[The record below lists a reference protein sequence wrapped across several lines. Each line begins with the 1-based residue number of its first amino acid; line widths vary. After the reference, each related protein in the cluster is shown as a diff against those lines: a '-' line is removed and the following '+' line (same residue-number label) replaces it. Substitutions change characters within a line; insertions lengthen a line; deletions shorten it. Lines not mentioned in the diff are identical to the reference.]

1 MSSREPSSAGPVG
14 PAPPSD
20 VSENAGTTKASIR
33 GALAAHVQSL
43 GWEEREFSDVTVTAL
58 GKVSRQDDFEAPNPL
73 LNPAMSRP
81 RETSNNAPKPQSQQE
96 YPLHRL
102 VLSRSPYFSVL
113 MRGPWKDAT
122 SPTLTLEIQDPLV
135 DEAAVEVALGF
146 LYEKVPEEL
155 TPELATRTLAAA
167 SFLDLQ
173 ALCELCADVIGSDIR
188 TETLCEYVKLTTLS
202 QYKTVHDDLVGPDHA
217 RNDKLVSPY
226 GKHGDKIKD
235 ACWGYMCQNSSR
247 ILRPNSDSDYAAWWS
262 IVPALNLGLVEHLF
276 CSDELHVADEKDR
289 SLMILRTGREILE
302 RIMRGEYHDDG
313 GDDDHARKQCDR
325 IERLIGLLKNP
336 SSDEHV
342 TRDDD
347 VPHHV
352 KYLCL
357 KVLASVVYMGSKVR
371 YEHVEDA
378 TDFDVTH
385 IHIND
390 DWKFSGEKVSTGFP
404 LEERTLRWLE
414 DIFPINADD
423 LLKLLCLDLGIQT
436 PKESFYNGFHAHKQ
450 NTRYFVERLMEK
462 RKEIAKPLTVAAAGA
477 ETAARRLSE
486 MGVSGSGNTL
496 TELAPE
502 GGFEWTE
509 HELDIFDGLRPFRFS
524 VAFPNIL
531 NLNDGQARHSIEKFY
546 AGSLWKVSVQ
556 AFTDEDPKRRRTL
569 GLFLHRRKG
578 HDEQPPPPL
587 PTVGP
592 VEAASHSEFALDAA
606 LRQSLSPGFNNKG
619 YYENGLFPV
628 SVSYSDDRDT
638 VAVRYELIC
647 PSRAETVRLGSLE
660 STTRHTVLPRAPK
673 GWGWRTALLFDDL
686 GKMVDEDG
694 ALRIIAQVQI
704 LAEP

>member
-1 MSSREPSSAGPVG
+1 M
-14 PAPPSD
+14 
-20 VSENAGTTKASIR
+20 
-33 GALAAHVQSL
+33 
-43 GWEEREFSDVTVTAL
+43 
-58 GKVSRQDDFEAPNPL
+58 
-73 LNPAMSRP
+73 
-81 RETSNNAPKPQSQQE
+81 
-96 YPLHRL
+96 
-102 VLSRSPYFSVL
+102 
-113 MRGPWKDAT
+113 
-122 SPTLTLEIQDPLV
+122 V

-173 ALCELCADVIGSDIR
+173 DLCELCADVIVRDIR

-202 QYKTVHDDLVGPDHA
+202 QYKTVHDDLVGPDHT

-247 ILRPNSDSDYAAWWS
+247 LLKTSDSGYAAWCS

-276 CSDELHVADEKDR
+276 CSDELHVADEMDR
-289 SLMILRTGREILE
+289 SRMIVQTGGEILE

-313 GDDDHARKQCDR
+313 GDDDHAREQCDR
-325 IERLIGLLKNP
+325 IERFIGLLHKP
-336 SSDEHV
+336 SSDELV

-357 KVLASVVYMGSKVR
+357 KVIASVVYMGSKVR
-371 YEHVEDA
+371 YEHVEVSTSLD
-378 TDFDVTH
+378 TTL
-385 IHIND
+385 IENG
-390 DWKFSGEKVSTGFP
+390 KFSFGFH
-404 LEERTLRWLE
+404 LEERISLWLE
-414 DIFPINADD
+414 GIFSINADG

-436 PKESFYNGFHAHKQ
+436 PKESFYNDFHARKQ
-450 NTRYFVERLMEK
+450 NTRHLLERLMKK
-462 RKEIAKPLTVAAAGA
+462 RKEIAAKPLPAVAADA
-477 ETAARRLSE
+477 ETEARRLSE

-502 GGFEWTE
+502 GGSEWDK

-531 NLNDGQARHSIEKFY
+531 NLNDGQARHSVEQFY

-578 HDEQPPPPL
+578 YDEQPPPP
-587 PTVGP
+587 PPPVGP
-592 VEAASHSEFALDAA
+592 GEAASHSELALDAA
-606 LRQSLSPGFNNKG
+606 LRQSLSPGFNDKG
-619 YYENGLFPV
+619 YYPF
-628 SVSYSDDRDT
+628 SVSYCDDRDT

-694 ALRIIAQVQI
+694 ALRIIALIKLV
-704 LAEP
+704 AEP

>member
-1 MSSREPSSAGPVG
+1 
-14 PAPPSD
+14 
-20 VSENAGTTKASIR
+20 
-33 GALAAHVQSL
+33 
-43 GWEEREFSDVTVTAL
+43 
-58 GKVSRQDDFEAPNPL
+58 
-73 LNPAMSRP
+73 MSRP
-81 RETSNNAPKPQSQQE
+81 RETSNNAPKPHSQQE

-173 ALCELCADVIGSDIR
+173 DLCELCADVIVSDIR
-188 TETLCEYVKLTTLS
+188 TETLCEYVKLTTLI
-202 QYKTVHDDLVGPDHA
+202 QYKTVHDDLVGPDHT

-235 ACWGYMCQNSSR
+235 ACWGYMCQNSSSLLKETSLL
-247 ILRPNSDSDYAAWWS
+247 IEDDVGLRVAGLDYSGHAPWWS

-276 CSDELHVADEKDR
+276 CSDELHVEDEKDR
-289 SLMILRTGREILE
+289 SLMIVRTGREILE

-325 IERLIGLLKNP
+325 IKRLIGLLKKP
-336 SSDEHV
+336 SSDELV

-357 KVLASVVYMGSKVR
+357 KVLASVVYMYSKVR
-371 YEHVEDA
+371 HEHVED
-378 TDFDVTH
+378 DSNLNVKD
-385 IHIND
+385 IHHL
-390 DWKFSGEKVSTGFP
+390 KFSGENDSFGFP
-404 LEERTLRWLE
+404 LCKRTSRWLE
-414 DIFPINADD
+414 DIFSINADG
-423 LLKLLCLDLGIQT
+423 LLKLLCLDLGMQT
-436 PKESFYNGFHAHKQ
+436 PKESFYNDFHARKQ
-450 NTRYFVERLMEK
+450 DTRSAVERLMNKRAFMEK
-462 RKEIAKPLTVAAAGA
+462 REATARPLPAAAADA

-502 GGFEWTE
+502 GGSESTK
-509 HELDIFDGLRPFRFS
+509 HESKMLDRLRPFRFS
-524 VAFPNIL
+524 VAFPDIL
-531 NLNDGQARHSIEKFY
+531 NLNDGQARHSKEKFY

-578 HDEQPPPPL
+578 YAEQPPPPL
-587 PTVGP
+587 PPVGP
-592 VEAASHSEFALDAA
+592 GEAPRYSEFALDAA
-606 LRQSLSPGFNNKG
+606 LRQSTSPGSNDKRNYPFSA
-619 YYENGLFPV
+619 P
-628 SVSYSDDRDT
+628 YSDDRNT
-638 VAVRYELIC
+638 ITVRYELIC

-660 STTRHTVLPRAPK
+660 STTRHTVLPLFPK

-694 ALRIIAQVQI
+694 ALRIIAHIKLV
-704 LAEP
+704 AVP

>member
-1 MSSREPSSAGPVG
+1 
-14 PAPPSD
+14 
-20 VSENAGTTKASIR
+20 
-33 GALAAHVQSL
+33 
-43 GWEEREFSDVTVTAL
+43 
-58 GKVSRQDDFEAPNPL
+58 
-73 LNPAMSRP
+73 
-81 RETSNNAPKPQSQQE
+81 
-96 YPLHRL
+96 
-102 VLSRSPYFSVL
+102 

-173 ALCELCADVIGSDIR
+173 DLCELCADVIVRDIR

-202 QYKTVHDDLVGPDHA
+202 QYKTVHDDLVGPDHT

-247 ILRPNSDSDYAAWWS
+247 LLDCMDSGYEAWCS
-262 IVPALNLGLVEHLF
+262 IVIDLNLGLVEHLF
-276 CSDELHVADEKDR
+276 CSDELHVADEIDR
-289 SLMILRTGREILE
+289 SRMIVQTGEDILE

-313 GDDDHARKQCDR
+313 GDDDHAREQCDR
-325 IERLIGLLKNP
+325 IERLIGLLNKP
-336 SSDEHV
+336 SSDELV
-342 TRDDD
+342 TGDDD

-357 KVLASVVYMGSKVR
+357 KVIASVVYMGSKVR
-371 YEHVEDA
+371 YEHVEICTSLDR
-378 TDFDVTH
+378 TREEIWKPSFGFDL
-385 IHIND
+385 D
-390 DWKFSGEKVSTGFP
+390 
-404 LEERTLRWLE
+404 ERILLWLE
-414 DIFPINADD
+414 GIFSINAND

-436 PKESFYNGFHAHKQ
+436 PEESFYNDFHVRKQ
-450 NTRYFVERLMEK
+450 NTRHLLERLMKNEG
-462 RKEIAKPLTVAAAGA
+462 IAVKPLPAAAADA
-477 ETAARRLSE
+477 ETEARRLSE
-486 MGVSGSGNTL
+486 MGLSGSGNTR
-496 TELAPE
+496 TKFAPE
-502 GGFEWTE
+502 GGSEWSKY
-509 HELDIFDGLRPFRFS
+509 ELCMFNRLRPFRFS
-524 VAFPNIL
+524 VEFPNIL
-531 NLNDGQARHSIEKFY
+531 NLNDGQARHSVEQFY

-578 HDEQPPPPL
+578 DDEQPPPP
-587 PTVGP
+587 PPPVGP
-592 VEAASHSEFALDAA
+592 GEAASHSEFALDAA
-606 LRQSLSPGFNNKG
+606 LRQSLSPGFNDKG
-619 YYENGLFPV
+619 YYPF

-686 GKMVDEDG
+686 GKMVDKDG
-694 ALRIIAQVQI
+694 ALRIIALIKLV
-704 LAEP
+704 AEP

>member
-1 MSSREPSSAGPVG
+1 
-14 PAPPSD
+14 
-20 VSENAGTTKASIR
+20 
-33 GALAAHVQSL
+33 
-43 GWEEREFSDVTVTAL
+43 
-58 GKVSRQDDFEAPNPL
+58 
-73 LNPAMSRP
+73 MSRP
-81 RETSNNAPKPQSQQE
+81 RVTSNNAPKPQSQQE

-173 ALCELCADVIGSDIR
+173 DLCELCADVIVRDIR

-202 QYKTVHDDLVGPDHA
+202 QYKTVHDDLVGPDHT

-247 ILRPNSDSDYAAWWS
+247 LLKTSDSGYAAWFS
-262 IVPALNLGLVEHLF
+262 IVTALNLGLVEHLF
-276 CSDELHVADEKDR
+276 CSDELHVADEIDR
-289 SLMILRTGREILE
+289 SRMIVQTGGEILE

-313 GDDDHARKQCDR
+313 GDDDHAREQCDR
-325 IERLIGLLKNP
+325 IERLIGLLNKP
-336 SSDEHV
+336 SSDDLV

-357 KVLASVVYMGSKVR
+357 KVIASVVYMISKVR
-371 YEHVEDA
+371 YEHVE
-378 TDFDVTH
+378 
-385 IHIND
+385 
-390 DWKFSGEKVSTGFP
+390 VSTSLDTTLIENGKSSFGFH
-404 LEERTLRWLE
+404 LEERISLWLE
-414 DIFPINADD
+414 GIFSINADG

-436 PKESFYNGFHAHKQ
+436 PKESFYNDFHARKQ
-450 NTRYFVERLMEK
+450 NTRHLLERLMK
-462 RKEIAKPLTVAAAGA
+462 NRKEIAAKPLPAAAADA
-477 ETAARRLSE
+477 ETEARRLSE

-502 GGFEWTE
+502 GGSEWDE
-509 HELDIFDGLRPFRFS
+509 HELDIFEGLRPFRFS

-531 NLNDGQARHSIEKFY
+531 NLNDGQARHTVEQFY

-578 HDEQPPPPL
+578 YDEQPPPPL
-587 PTVGP
+587 PTVSP

-606 LRQSLSPGFNNKG
+606 LRQSLSPGFNDKG
-619 YYENGLFPV
+619 YYPF
-628 SVSYSDDRDT
+628 SVSYCDDRDT

-686 GKMVDEDG
+686 GKMVDKDG
-694 ALRIIAQVQI
+694 ALRIIALIKLV
-704 LAEP
+704 AEP

>member
-1 MSSREPSSAGPVG
+1 
-14 PAPPSD
+14 
-20 VSENAGTTKASIR
+20 
-33 GALAAHVQSL
+33 
-43 GWEEREFSDVTVTAL
+43 
-58 GKVSRQDDFEAPNPL
+58 
-73 LNPAMSRP
+73 MSRP
-81 RETSNNAPKPQSQQE
+81 RETSNNAPKPHSQQE

-173 ALCELCADVIGSDIR
+173 DLCELCADVIVSDIR

-202 QYKTVHDDLVGPDHA
+202 QYKTVHDDLVGPDHT

-247 ILRPNSDSDYAAWWS
+247 LLKEISDLTYDDIRLRVAGLDYSGHAPWWS

-276 CSDELHVADEKDR
+276 CSDELHVEDEIDR
-289 SLMILRTGREILE
+289 SLMIVRTGREILE

-325 IERLIGLLKNP
+325 IERLIGLLKKP
-336 SSDEHV
+336 SSDELV

-357 KVLASVVYMGSKVR
+357 KLLASVVYMESKVR
-371 YEHVEDA
+371 YEHVED
-378 TDFDVTH
+378 DSNLYVNG
-385 IHIND
+385 IHH
-390 DWKFSGEKVSTGFP
+390 WMFSGENDSFGF
-404 LEERTLRWLE
+404 LLREDRTYRWLE
-414 DIFPINADD
+414 DIFSINVNG
-423 LLKLLCLDLGIQT
+423 LLKLLCLDLGMQT
-436 PKESFYNGFHAHKQ
+436 SKESFYNDFHARKQ
-450 NTRYFVERLMEK
+450 DTRSAVEHLMEERAFMEK
-462 RKEIAKPLTVAAAGA
+462 REATARPLPAAAADA

-502 GGFEWTE
+502 GGSESKMGSKM
-509 HELDIFDGLRPFRFS
+509 LDQLRPFRFS
-524 VAFPNIL
+524 VAFPDIL
-531 NLNDGQARHSIEKFY
+531 NLNDGQARHSKEKFY

-578 HDEQPPPPL
+578 YDEQPPPPL
-587 PTVGP
+587 PPAGP
-592 VEAASHSEFALDAA
+592 GEAPRYSEFALDAA
-606 LRQSLSPGFNNKG
+606 LRQSTSPGSNDKRNYRFSA
-619 YYENGLFPV
+619 PC
-628 SVSYSDDRDT
+628 SDDRDT
-638 VAVRYELIC
+638 VTVRYELTC

-660 STTRHTVLPRAPK
+660 STTRHTVLPRSPK

-694 ALRIIAQVQI
+694 AIRIIAHIKLV
-704 LAEP
+704 AVP

>member
-1 MSSREPSSAGPVG
+1 MSSREPSSASPAG

-20 VSENAGTTKASIR
+20 VSENAGTAKVNAR
-33 GALAAHVQSL
+33 GALAAHVQSM

-58 GKVSRQDDFEAPNPL
+58 GK
-73 LNPAMSRP
+73 
-81 RETSNNAPKPQSQQE
+81 E

-173 ALCELCADVIGSDIR
+173 DLCELCADVIVSDIR
-188 TETLCEYVKLTTLS
+188 PETLCEYVKLTTLS
-202 QYKTVHDDLVGPDHA
+202 QYKTVHDDLVGPDHT

-247 ILRPNSDSDYAAWWS
+247 LLKETSLLTNDDVGLRVAGVDYSGHAPWWS
-262 IVPALNLGLVEHLF
+262 IVPTLNLGLVEHLF
-276 CSDELHVADEKDR
+276 CSDELHVEDEKDR
-289 SLMILRTGREILE
+289 SLMIVQTGKGILE

-325 IERLIGLLKNP
+325 IERLVGLLKKP
-336 SSDEHV
+336 SSDELV
-342 TRDDD
+342 TCDDD

-357 KVLASVVYMGSKVR
+357 KLLASVVYMESKVR
-371 YEHVEDA
+371 YEHVED
-378 TDFDVTH
+378 DSNLYVNG
-385 IHIND
+385 IHH
-390 DWKFSGEKVSTGFP
+390 WMFSGENDSFGF
-404 LEERTLRWLE
+404 LLREDRTYRWLE
-414 DIFPINADD
+414 DIFSINVNG
-423 LLKLLCLDLGIQT
+423 LLKLLCLDLGMQT
-436 PKESFYNGFHAHKQ
+436 PKESFYNDFHVRKRG
-450 NTRYFVERLMEK
+450 TRSAVEYLMEERAFMEK
-462 RKEIAKPLTVAAAGA
+462 REAVAARPLPAAAADA

-502 GGFEWTE
+502 GGSESKMGSKM
-509 HELDIFDGLRPFRFS
+509 LDQLRPFRFS
-524 VAFPNIL
+524 VAFPDIL
-531 NLNDGQARHSIEKFY
+531 NLNDGQARHSKEKFY

-556 AFTDEDPKRRRTL
+556 L
-569 GLFLHRRKG
+569 
-578 HDEQPPPPL
+578 L
-587 PTVGP
+587 PTKI
-592 VEAASHSEFALDAA
+592 
-606 LRQSLSPGFNNKG
+606 QSVA
-619 YYENGLFPV
+619 GL
-628 SVSYSDDRDT
+628 
-638 VAVRYELIC
+638 
-647 PSRAETVRLGSLE
+647 
-660 STTRHTVLPRAPK
+660 
-673 GWGWRTALLFDDL
+673 
-686 GKMVDEDG
+686 
-694 ALRIIAQVQI
+694 
-704 LAEP
+704 

>member
-1 MSSREPSSAGPVG
+1 MSSREPSSAGPAG
-14 PAPPSD
+14 PGPPSD

-173 ALCELCADVIGSDIR
+173 DLCELCADVIVSDIR

-276 CSDELHVADEKDR
+276 CSDELHVADEKNR
-289 SLMILRTGREILE
+289 SLMIVKTGREILE

-336 SSDEHV
+336 SSDELV

-357 KVLASVVYMGSKVR
+357 KVLVSVVYMFSKVR
-371 YEHVEDA
+371 YEHVEETKGLDI
-378 TDFDVTH
+378 TH
-385 IHIND
+385 IH
-390 DWKFSGEKVSTGFP
+390 DWKFSGEKDSFGFK
-404 LEERTLRWLE
+404 LEEETLRWLE
-414 DIFPINADD
+414 DIFSINADG

-436 PKESFYNGFHAHKQ
+436 PKESFYNDFHARKQ
-450 NTRYFVERLMEK
+450 NTQNLLERLMEK
-462 RKEIAKPLTVAAAGA
+462 RKAIAAKPLPVAAASA

-486 MGVSGSGNTL
+486 MDVSGSGNTL

-502 GGFEWTE
+502 GGFVCIED
-509 HELDIFDGLRPFRFS
+509 ELDIFDGLRPFRFS

-531 NLNDGQARHSIEKFY
+531 NLNDGQARHSIEMFY

-569 GLFLHRRKG
+569 GLFLHRRKAY
-578 HDEQPPPPL
+578 DEQPPPPL

-606 LRQSLSPGFNNKG
+606 LRQSLSPGFNDKG
-619 YYENGLFPV
+619 YYPF

>member
-1 MSSREPSSAGPVG
+1 
-14 PAPPSD
+14 
-20 VSENAGTTKASIR
+20 
-33 GALAAHVQSL
+33 
-43 GWEEREFSDVTVTAL
+43 
-58 GKVSRQDDFEAPNPL
+58 
-73 LNPAMSRP
+73 
-81 RETSNNAPKPQSQQE
+81 
-96 YPLHRL
+96 
-102 VLSRSPYFSVL
+102 

-173 ALCELCADVIGSDIR
+173 DLCELCADVIVSDIR
-188 TETLCEYVKLTTLS
+188 PETLCEYVKLTTLS
-202 QYKTVHDDLVGPDHA
+202 QYKTVHDDLVGPDHT

-247 ILRPNSDSDYAAWWS
+247 LLKETSRLIEDKVGLPVAGVDYSGHPPWWS

-276 CSDELHVADEKDR
+276 CSDELHVEDEIDR
-289 SLMILRTGREILE
+289 SLMIVRTGREILE

-325 IERLIGLLKNP
+325 IERLISLLKKP
-336 SSDEHV
+336 SSDELV

-347 VPHHV
+347 VSHHV

-357 KVLASVVYMGSKVR
+357 KVLASVVYMYSKVR
-371 YEHVEDA
+371 YEHIED
-378 TDFDVTH
+378 DSKLNVKL
-385 IHIND
+385 IHL
-390 DWKFSGEKVSTGFP
+390 WKFSGENDSFGFR
-404 LEERTLRWLE
+404 LCERTSRWLE
-414 DIFPINADD
+414 DIFSINADG
-423 LLKLLCLDLGIQT
+423 LLKLLCLDLGMQT
-436 PKESFYNGFHAHKQ
+436 PKESFFNDFHVRKRG
-450 NTRYFVERLMEK
+450 TRSAVEHLMSERAFMEK
-462 RKEIAKPLTVAAAGA
+462 REAVAARPLPAAAADA
-477 ETAARRLSE
+477 EIAARRLSE

-502 GGFEWTE
+502 GGSELTK
-509 HELDIFDGLRPFRFS
+509 HESKMLDQLRPFRFS
-524 VAFPNIL
+524 VAFPDIL
-531 NLNDGQARHSIEKFY
+531 NLNDGQARHSKEKFY

-578 HDEQPPPPL
+578 YDEQPPPPL
-587 PTVGP
+587 PPAGP
-592 VEAASHSEFALDAA
+592 GEAPRYSEFALDAA
-606 LRQSLSPGFNNKG
+606 LRQSTSPGSNDKRNYPFSA
-619 YYENGLFPV
+619 P
-628 SVSYSDDRDT
+628 YSDDRDT
-638 VAVRYELIC
+638 VTVRYELIC

-686 GKMVDEDG
+686 GKMVNEDG
-694 ALRIIAQVQI
+694 AIRIIAHIKLV
-704 LAEP
+704 AVP